1 MFRLSSTE
9 FPNQILRQI
18 GKGAYYIQTEIT
30 TLCHLKIL
38 KMYADNC
45 EGLNSEEQLEQGH
58 SAANLSKE

>member
-1 MFRLSSTE
+1 MFRLSSTK
-9 FPNQILRQI
+9 FPIQILRQI

-45 EGLNSEEQLEQGH
+45 EGLNSEEQLG
-58 SAANLSKE
+58 